1 MVDFSSTMKTLFTF
15 ALFWFP
21 TMLLVSA
28 MGYGEDNIT
37 LPADETFAFES
48 HAV

>member
-15 ALFWFP
+15 APYWFP
-21 TMLLVSA
+21 TMSPVSV

-37 LPADETFAFES
+37 HPADETFAFES